1 MSNANIGLIACSS
14 GTAQDTMLKLW
25 EMIKYTVRAN
35 LAIFVSQSTDAN
47 KRTKA
52 LKTEKRVYS
61 KLPLG
66 DQKIDNIKGKSFCLM
81 INTY

>member
-1 MSNANIGLIACSS
+1 
-14 GTAQDTMLKLW
+14 
-25 EMIKYTVRAN
+25 MIKYTVRVN

-52 LKTEKRVYS
+52 LKAEKRVYG
-61 KLPLG
+61 KLPLV
-66 DQKIDNIKGKSFCLM
+66 DQKINIIKGKSFCLM

>member
-1 MSNANIGLIACSS
+1 
-14 GTAQDTMLKLW
+14 
-25 EMIKYTVRAN
+25 MIKYTVRVN
-35 LAIFVSQSTDAN
+35 LAIFVSRSTDAN

-66 DQKIDNIKGKSFCLM
+66 DQNVDIIKGKSFLM
-81 INTY
+81 MNTY